1 MMEDAVIAEESVA
14 INVANVMIVVN
25 ANIAAM
31 IVKIVVNASI
41 AAMIVRIAANVN
53 IVVINQSKNKE
64 IIFL

>member
-1 MMEDAVIAEESVA
+1 
-14 INVANVMIVVN
+14 MIVVN

-31 IVKIVVNASI
+31 IVRIVVNASI